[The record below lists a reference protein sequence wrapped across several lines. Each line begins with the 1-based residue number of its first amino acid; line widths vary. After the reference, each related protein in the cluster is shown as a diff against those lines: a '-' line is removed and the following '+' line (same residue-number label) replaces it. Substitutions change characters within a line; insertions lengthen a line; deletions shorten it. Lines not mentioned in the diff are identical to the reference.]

1 MAPAAG
7 AHTHTVQPGDSLSS
21 IGAANGVSAEAVAQ
35 ASGRAVGAPLSVGA
49 TVEVPAVARVPAAGP
64 AQSSLSLV
72 PVAAASGT
80 TYLRSDAAAALAALR
95 RASLTRL
102 GVDVYPAGPVSG
114 WRSYSQQTALWRDF
128 QAGAGPQAA
137 LPGTS
142 AHERGAAID
151 LADPAMQRAVAL
163 LGPAYGWQKVEAPGE
178 WWHVNYVGG

>member
-1 MAPAAG
+1 M
-7 AHTHTVQPGDSLSS
+7 
-21 IGAANGVSAEAVAQ
+21 
-35 ASGRAVGAPLSVGA
+35 
-49 TVEVPAVARVPAAGP
+49 ARVPAAGP

-142 AHERGAAID
+142 AHERGTAID
-151 LADPAMQRAVAL
+151 LADPAMRRAVAL
-163 LGPAYGWQKVEAPGE
+163 LGPAYRWQKVEAPGE